1 MTCFMCIRRVLGA
14 QRAASHSERTYLL
27 MDTDDRQIGRIL
39 GRREAL
45 ALLGGFGAGVA
56 GLSLVRSTFAQA
68 TTPMCVVRPEL
79 TEGPYFVD
87 DQLDR
92 SDIRT
97 EPSDG
102 SVKPGVPLIVAFQ
115 ILRVGGSDGCS
126 GLSGAQVD
134 IWHCDALGIYSGQNG
149 FLVLGALV
157 LGEEL
162 YETGVL
168 ALIIRR
174 GEHG

>member
-1 MTCFMCIRRVLGA
+1 
-14 QRAASHSERTYLL
+14 
-27 MDTDDRQIGRIL
+27 MDNDDRQIGRIL

-45 ALLGGFGAGVA
+45 TLLGGFGAGVA
-56 GLSLVRSTFAQA
+56 GLSLVRSTFAQP

-102 SVKPGVPLIVAFQ
+102 SVKPGVPLPKKRARFSIVPFTSTQA
-115 ILRVGGSDGCS
+115 
-126 GLSGAQVD
+126 
-134 IWHCDALGIYSGQNG
+134 
-149 FLVLGALV
+149 
-157 LGEEL
+157 
-162 YETGVL
+162 
-168 ALIIRR
+168 
-174 GEHG
+174 